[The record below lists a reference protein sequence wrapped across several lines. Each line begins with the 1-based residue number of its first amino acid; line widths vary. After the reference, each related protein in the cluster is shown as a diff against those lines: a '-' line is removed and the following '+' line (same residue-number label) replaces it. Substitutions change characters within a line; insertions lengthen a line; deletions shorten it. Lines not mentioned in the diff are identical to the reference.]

1 MGKSESGISFSKK
14 TFIIHERNFDKF
26 NGVFEV
32 KLTV

>member
-1 MGKSESGISFSKK
+1 MGKRESGVTVFRK